1 MNKYNIG
8 QIFFITF
15 IFLSIFIMYQLLK
28 PFGMVIFFA
37 LVFYVVLSPLFK
49 KAIGKSYGKEDKIS
63 MIKRHTLALLF
74 SLTSLIIFLVPTS
87 LLLYAII
94 VQLID
99 ISNIGIKYF
108 MNLDFNSILN
118 NAKLN
123 ELLSMLPVEIS
134 AAEILRRIQDTLLSN
149 LTSVSSYLTQNVAGI
164 LKSTGK
170 FVSSFIF
177 MMFSLFFFFVDG
189 EYLKA
194 QVSSLIPIEQKYLDR
209 LFKQASNGIRGIIF
223 GNLFTGIF
231 QGICAFI
238 VYSIFGVSNSL
249 TFALLTI
256 IASFMPIIGTTI
268 IWIPLGVLFII
279 NGEILR
285 AIIFLVVS
293 WFFITIPDNF
303 VRPLLLGN
311 RIELHPLFI
320 FFAILG
326 GVLFFGLSG
335 IILGPLTFIL
345 FFEIM
350 RMYNEERLFSD
361 KEEKRAMSNLAYTDK
376 RIRRISSVRRHHR
389 QNRKN
394 I

>member
-1 MNKYNIG
+1 MNKNNIG
-8 QIFFITF
+8 YIFFIAF
-15 IFLSIFIMYQLLK
+15 IFLSIFIMYKLLK
-28 PFGMVIFFA
+28 PFGMIIFFA
-37 LVFYVVLSPLFK
+37 VVFYVVLNPLFI
-49 KAIGKSYGKEDKIS
+49 KAMGKSYKKKDKLS
-63 MIKRHTLALLF
+63 TIKRNTLALLF

-87 LLLYAII
+87 ILAYTII

-108 MNLDFNSILN
+108 MNLDVNEVLRNSNINNFLKTLPIDVSMETIL
-118 NAKLN
+118 K
-123 ELLSMLPVEIS
+123 
-134 AAEILRRIQDTLLSN
+134 RIQDSSLSN
-149 LTSVSSYLTQNVAGI
+149 LTFISSYLTQNVASL
-164 LKSTGK
+164 LKSTGG

-177 MMFSLFFFFVDG
+177 MMFSLFFFFIDG
-189 EYLKA
+189 EYLVE
-194 QVSSLIPIEQKYLDR
+194 QVRTLVPIEGKYLDR
-209 LFKQASNGIRGIIF
+209 LIKQVSEGIKGIVF
-223 GNLFTGIF
+223 GNLFTGLF

-238 VYSIFGVSNSL
+238 VYSVFGVANSF
-249 TFALLTI
+249 TFAFLTI

-268 IWIPLGVLFII
+268 IWLPLGVLFII
-279 NGEILR
+279 NGQLIK
-285 AIIFLVVS
+285 AIIFVICS

-350 RMYNEERLFSD
+350 KIYNEERILEAK
-361 KEEKRAMSNLAYTDK
+361 KEKIL
-376 RIRRISSVRRHHR
+376 RR
-389 QNRKN
+389 RKK
-394 I
+394 IL

>member
-118 NAKLN
+118 NEKLN
-123 ELLSMLPVEIS
+123 EILSMLPVEIS
-134 AAEILRRIQDTLLSN
+134 AAEILRRIQDSLLSN

-164 LKSTGK
+164 LKGTGK

-189 EYLKA
+189 EYLKK

-209 LFKQASNGIRGIIF
+209 LFKQASHGIQGIIF

-238 VYSIFGVSNSL
+238 VYSIFGVANSL

-361 KEEKRAMSNLAYTDK
+361 KEDKKRTINHSAH
-376 RIRRISSVRRHHR
+376 IRRVNNYRRHHR

-394 I
+394 INNI

>member
-285 AIIFLVVS
+285 AIIFLIVS

-350 RMYNEERLFSD
+350 RMYNEERLFAD

>member
-285 AIIFLVVS
+285 AVIFLVVS